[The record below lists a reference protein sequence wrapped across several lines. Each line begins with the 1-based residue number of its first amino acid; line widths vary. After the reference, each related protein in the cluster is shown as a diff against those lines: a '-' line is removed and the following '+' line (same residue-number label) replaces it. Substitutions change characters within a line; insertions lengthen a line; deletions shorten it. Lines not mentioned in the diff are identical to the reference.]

1 MGLLKFVDSYIFLV
15 GGWVVVTIEKVFI
28 ERTRV
33 VNFIKSGGG
42 DPPLCTLHRVEGL
55 CGWVRCMQGIY
66 ERFPI
71 QKLIRYRHQPHRPDC
86 TQCTVYRGGPLW
98 CILILWLRFRLYILY
113 SICTSMY
120 TILLYTQ
127 TQPNK
132 YRPGERG

>member
-1 MGLLKFVDSYIFLV
+1 MG
-15 GGWVVVTIEKVFI
+15 GGHHRESIYI
-28 ERTRV
+28 ERTRA

-86 TQCTVYRGGPLW
+86 RGEGPSSCTLW
-98 CILILWLRFRLYILY
+98 
-113 SICTSMY
+113 
-120 TILLYTQ
+120 
-127 TQPNK
+127 
-132 YRPGERG
+132 